1 MRALGLDVVAGGR
14 HEGLGTHNRIVP
26 LGGAYLELLA
36 VADAAQAAASP
47 IGRAVA
53 AADGLMGWA
62 VAVPDADAE
71 AARLELEVTTIAR
84 EGLTARLAGLAE
96 AIADPSLPF
105 FIARDVGVPDPGVA
119 PGAGGIARLELRGDA
134 GRLRAW
140 LGGASLPV
148 AVEPGPPAV
157 VAVRL
162 GDGRVIR

>member
-1 MRALGLDVVAGGR
+1 MRTLGLDVVAGGR

-71 AARLELEVTTIAR
+71 AAWLGPSHPMSA
-84 EGLTARLAGLAE
+84 ASSS
-96 AIADPSLPF
+96 AIA
-105 FIARDVGVPDPGVA
+105 
-119 PGAGGIARLELRGDA
+119 GAATSR
-134 GRLRAW
+134 
-140 LGGASLPV
+140 
-148 AVEPGPPAV
+148 PPARPPAGSSSRTV
-157 VAVRL
+157 RPAARQSIEPAAVSQAWTPRS
-162 GDGRVIR
+162 